1 MRIIAGRFRGANL
14 YGPSNAKIR
23 PTSDK
28 ARETLFNIIGPRIYD
43 SRFLDL
49 FAGTGAVGLEAISRG
64 AKIAIFI
71 DSKNVDIIRK
81 NADKLKLVEPADYTI
96 IKSDAIQAMESF
108 ITINKKFDIVFA
120 DPPWD
125 AGLEKRTVE
134 TAQALLNENGVLI
147 LEAFHKTLPPKA
159 APQLALVKSRKS
171 GEAVF
176 HFYER
181 D

>member
-1 MRIIAGRFRGANL
+1 LRIIAGRLRGSNL
-14 YGPSNAKIR
+14 FGPSNAKIR

-28 ARETLFNIIGPRIYD
+28 ARETLFNIIGPRVYD
-43 SRFLDL
+43 CRFLDL

-64 AKIAIFI
+64 AKSATFI
-71 DSKNVDIIRK
+71 DSKNVEIIRK

-96 IKSDAIQAMESF
+96 IKSDAVQAMESL
-108 ITINKKFDIVFA
+108 ITVNKKFDIVFA

-125 AGLEKRTVE
+125 AGLEKKIVE
-134 TAQALLNENGVLI
+134 MAQTLLNKNGVLI
-147 LEAFHKTLPPKA
+147 LEAFYKTILPKT

-176 HFYER
+176 YFYEQG
-181 D
+181 